1 MQIRRSANRGG
12 QIGRHDQAKARTG
25 AALVEMAL
33 VLPIFVALLL
43 GLVEFGRAIMVGQ
56 MVTNAAREGCRQA
69 ILDGSTNAAV
79 ETFIKDFL
87 KTSAGVANAD
97 VRVTTTISNPAAAGQ
112 LSGAESRDLITVQVA
127 VPFSKVSYLPPSF
140 LGSASLTAVSAM
152 RHE

>member
-1 MQIRRSANRGG
+1 MRIGRSANRGG
-12 QIGRHDQAKARTG
+12 QVSRHEQAKARTG

-33 VLPIFVALLL
+33 VLPIFVTLLL

-69 ILDGSTNAAV
+69 VLDGSTNTSV
-79 ETFIKDFL
+79 DTFVKDFL
-87 KTSAGVANAD
+87 KSSTGVANSD
-97 VRVTTTISNPAAAGQ
+97 VRVTISIANPAAAGQ
-112 LSGAESRDLITVQVA
+112 LSSAESRDLITVQVA
-127 VPFSKVSYLPPSF
+127 VPFAKVSYLPPSF